1 MHPPRKTYKQVRRG
15 EVYTLTYEFP
25 HEREAEIPPKERPV
39 LVLSDDKHNL
49 NIYYPTVIVAPI
61 STLKAT
67 TKKYDTDLWVTAE
80 ESGLSED
87 SRILLAQIQTYLKD
101 ELLNLITTLSDD
113 IMEKVDAILALNLGI
128 IGT

>member
-1 MHPPRKTYKQVRRG
+1 MCLPRKTYKIVRRG
-15 EVYTLTYEFP
+15 EVYTLIYEFP
-25 HEREAEIPPKERPV
+25 HERETGIPHKERPV
-39 LVLSDDKHNL
+39 LVLSDDKHNK
-49 NIYYPTVIVAPI
+49 NIYYPTAIVAPI

-67 TKKYDTDLWVTAE
+67 TKKYDTDLWVTAK

-101 ELLNLITTLSDD
+101 ELLNLITTLSKD

-128 IGT
+128 I

>member
-1 MHPPRKTYKQVRRG
+1 MCLSRKTYKSVRRG
-15 EVYTLTYEFP
+15 EIYTLTYEFP
-25 HEREAEIPPKERPV
+25 HEREAGISPKERPV
-39 LVLSDDKHNL
+39 LVLSDDNHNL
-49 NIYYPTVIVAPI
+49 NSYYPTVIVAPI

-67 TKKYDTDLWVTAE
+67 TKKYDTDLWVTVK

-101 ELLNLITTLSDD
+101 ELLNLITMLSED

-128 IGT
+128 IQ